1 MTMIA
6 VLVLLG
12 AVYYFTT
19 PEEKARCLRAS
30 LRVIGRWKDLAVHLQ
45 AERGPFGDALR
56 ERTPRALVTPGLV
69 VLNITIF
76 VSMLFGAGALSD
88 PNTVV
93 GWGGNFGPRTTNGE
107 WWRLVTATFV
117 HSGALHLIANIAG
130 LVQVG
135 LILERLLGRVAF
147 ASVYLAAGLTSSL
160 VSLFMHPVNVIAGAS
175 GSIFGVY
182 GLFVAS
188 LIPAIVVRSTL
199 TVPLMSL
206 LKLVPAAGV
215 FVLYSV
221 AAGFNGAPEMTG
233 LAVGFV
239 CGLALT
245 KDIAVR
251 TPPLLRVAATMG
263 VVVVLAIG
271 SAIPLR
277 GVADVKAEIERVAT
291 FEQRTAG
298 SYDNAVRRFRNG
310 EISIRALSDMIDR
323 IILPELRAARGR
335 LTQLERERV
344 PPEQQP
350 LVMAANEYFRLREE
364 SWRVRAEALRKTS
377 TARLQQADEAERV
390 SLRALEKAIPS
401 TQE

>member
-1 MTMIA
+1 
-6 VLVLLG
+6 
-12 AVYYFTT
+12 
-19 PEEKARCLRAS
+19 
-30 LRVIGRWKDLAVHLQ
+30 
-45 AERGPFGDALR
+45 
-56 ERTPRALVTPGLV
+56 
-69 VLNITIF
+69 
-76 VSMLFGAGALSD
+76 
-88 PNTVV
+88 
-93 GWGGNFGPRTTNGE
+93 
-107 WWRLVTATFV
+107 
-117 HSGALHLIANIAG
+117 
-130 LVQVG
+130 
-135 LILERLLGRVAF
+135 
-147 ASVYLAAGLTSSL
+147 LTSSL
-160 VSLFMHPVNVIAGAS
+160 VSLFMHPVNVSAGAS

-188 LIPAIVVRSTL
+188 LIPAIVVRSPL

-323 IILPELRAARGR
+323 IILPELRAARAR

-350 LVMAANEYFRLREE
+350 LVMAANDYFRLREE

-377 TARLQQADEAERV
+377 TSRLQQADEAERV
-390 SLRALEKAIPS
+390 SLRALEKAMPVE
-401 TQE
+401 QQ